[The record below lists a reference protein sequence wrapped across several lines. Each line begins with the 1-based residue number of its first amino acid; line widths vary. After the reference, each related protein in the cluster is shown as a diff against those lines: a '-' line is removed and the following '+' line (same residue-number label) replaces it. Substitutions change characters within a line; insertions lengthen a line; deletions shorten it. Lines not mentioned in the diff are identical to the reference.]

1 MSEFE
6 LVIEGPRGKIDVST
20 LTTMLQEGQKLLRSV
35 PDGNISCTIGNLSVG
50 SAHVSIIAPEPT
62 IDIVLDGLDF
72 LESHNEI
79 PPGWTRKSLEA
90 LHGMENCYG
99 RPGVE
104 RIRLGANQR
113 FTALEKKLLD
123 NAKNAMPADR
133 LSLGAVEGRIYSCSN
148 REGEPTAKLEISGK
162 KQVVRLVFD
171 NEFIPDILAC
181 IKEEATVIVRS
192 LLTRN
197 PEDKQVSEVR
207 VRGLQRAVGK
217 KPALSCSFKG
227 ILSDMWPE
235 DCDPA
240 EEVRRQ
246 RC

>member
-35 PDGNISCTIGNLSVG
+35 SDGNISCTIGNLSMG

-99 RPGVE
+99 RPGSNVS
-104 RIRLGANQR
+104 AW
-113 FTALEKKLLD
+113 
-123 NAKNAMPADR
+123 
-133 LSLGAVEGRIYSCSN
+133 GRISDS
-148 REGEPTAKLEISGK
+148 
-162 KQVVRLVFD
+162 QRLRKNCWTTRRTRCLRIGFLLGQWKGV
-171 NEFIPDILAC
+171 FIPIA
-181 IKEEATVIVRS
+181 IGKENLLQSLRS
-192 LLTRN
+192 PGRN
-197 PEDKQVSEVR
+197 K
-207 VRGLQRAVGK
+207 
-217 KPALSCSFKG
+217 
-227 ILSDMWPE
+227 
-235 DCDPA
+235 
-240 EEVRRQ
+240 
-246 RC
+246 